1 MIVSVRAIQQRLE
14 FQLSSGKKAS
24 RCYNWTNILNE
35 LRCVLNKELD
45 SRERMSLMNQTKPEN
60 DFDSLIAQI
69 DESANGVQRDRGTMF
84 EEVVKSYLLNEPAY
98 KNLYDD
104 VWLLSEV
111 PAEYHIPKKDLGVDL
126 VARHRDSG
134 ELTAVQAKY
143 YRGKV
148 GKDTINS
155 YVAELNKNYY
165 VDGLLVATTDD
176 WNKNAEAALDDG
188 SKDINRI
195 GLSDLKH
202 SSFDW
207 SQFSFGNAEKAIT
220 ASHKQPR
227 AYQKEAIDKTVAY
240 FSNHERGKLIM
251 APGTGKTFTSLKIA
265 EAMAAHEQKQDYFV
279 LYLVPSIQLLSQTLF
294 SWNSDVTPTTNLVSF
309 AVTSDRNASKKR
321 TYNNNDDSDINIQDI
336 GFPASTNAD
345 KLMANFKALAPTNDQ
360 RITVIFSTYQSI
372 DVIHQ
377 AQALGY
383 PEFDLIIADEAHR
396 TTGSH
401 AANEEAG
408 IFTKVH
414 NNQIVQAR
422 HRLYQTATPKIYSQ
436 DTKKKGQEE
445 NIVIASMDDVDM
457 YGDEIFR
464 LGFGDA
470 VAKGILTDYKVE
482 VLAVDE
488 AVIQRDL
495 QSSLTTENGLNV
507 DDIGKIIGV
516 WNAMMKRESFSNKTA
531 GNPMQRAIAFA
542 SVIDNQRGHGAG
554 KVGSKQI
561 AQEFSH
567 VVNEYLGTDKPNSF
581 HVDVKHVDGSMN
593 ALQKKD
599 AIDWLAA
606 DLPDDEARVL
616 SNVKFLTEGIDVPN
630 LDAIIFFAPKQS
642 QIDIVQAVGRIMRKY
657 KDKEYGYIILPV
669 VVPSGQD
676 PDTVLDDN
684 KTYQAVWQVLN
695 ALRSIDE
702 RFEASVNKLDLN
714 KKRPRNL
721 NVIGVGGAPDDGFNR
736 SDGHTSDSHGAE
748 QTELELNWHEIQD
761 AIYGRIV
768 KKVGDRRY
776 LEDWTADVQAL
787 AERHIRWIQTL
798 IADKQSPFAKSFKR
812 YVKSLQHNINSDIDD
827 QQAIEMLAQHVITKP
842 IFEALF
848 DQYSFVNDNP
858 VSRAM
863 EDMIQQMTK
872 AGFDQEQAALEPFYE
887 SVRMRATGI
896 DNAAAKQ
903 QFIVTLYDKFFST
916 GFSATTEKLGIVF
929 TPVEIVD
936 FIVKSVD
943 EVLKE
948 HFGRGLDA
956 ENVHILD
963 PFTGTGTFIARTLEY
978 LNQEMKAG
986 KITLADI
993 TRKYTQELHANEI
1006 VLLSYY
1012 IAAINIESVFDE
1024 INGPEDYIPFD
1035 GIVLADTFASTEN
1048 NSVLDEDMFGGNN
1061 KRLQKQQEVPI
1072 TAIISN
1078 PPYSV
1083 GQRNQNDDNQNV
1095 HYEKLEK
1102 RIADTYVKDSNSGY
1116 SKSSYDSYVKAFR
1129 WSGDLL
1135 GEQGVIGFVTN
1146 GSFLDSGSTDG
1157 LRKSLYQ
1164 EFNYLYIYNLRGN
1177 QRTSGETSRKEGGKI
1192 FGSGSRAP
1200 IAISILV
1207 KDGSSEHHLYYKD
1220 IGNYLSRQQK
1230 FDAISSATSVN
1241 GIDWTELTPDDNN
1254 DWLNQRDKNY
1264 RTYIPL
1270 ADEPHNAGVFP
1281 KNALGIVTNRDAW
1294 VYGFSKQGTAKKTS
1308 LLIDHYNAERERIKK
1323 TGADLNRDP
1332 QYIKWTRKLE
1342 RLAHNDEAITFDT
1355 NKIRLGLYRP
1365 FTKKWLYYDYALN
1378 EETRLYYKQFG
1389 ASNEVI
1395 FTTGRGASK
1404 DFSALATDLI
1414 PNMDCLEK
1422 AQGFMRYNNEENNS
1436 VENILAP
1443 DRDNVSAEFAA
1454 KLGLT
1459 TDQTYAYVY
1468 GLLNSPKYQQKYAN
1482 DLKKDLA
1489 RIPVVKNVR
1498 QYVEVGQ
1505 QLLDLH
1511 INYEYAD
1518 PYAGC
1523 KTIMHAD
1530 KPSYRVQKMRFKSR
1544 TDHSVIKFNSD
1555 ITIADIPERAYDY
1568 VVNGRSAIEWIMDQY
1583 QVKTDKAS
1591 QITDDPNEYSDDP
1604 QYIFNLLLR
1613 IITVSLRTLD
1623 LIAKLPKFEIAE
1635 L

>member
-1 MIVSVRAIQQRLE
+1 MSQTE
-14 FQLSSGKKAS
+14 PSS
-24 RCYNWTNILNE
+24 
-35 LRCVLNKELD
+35 
-45 SRERMSLMNQTKPEN
+45 
-60 DFDSLIAQI
+60 FDNLIAQI
-69 DESANGVQRDRGTMF
+69 DASANGVQRDRGTMF

-98 KNLYDD
+98 KNLYDA
-104 VWLLSEV
+104 VWLLNEV
-111 PAEYHIPKKDLGVDL
+111 PVEYHIPRQDLGVDL
-126 VARHRDSG
+126 VARYRDSG
-134 ELTAVQAKY
+134 ALTAVQAKY

-148 GKDTINS
+148 GKATINS

-165 VDGLLVATTDD
+165 ADGLFVATTDD

-188 SKDINRI
+188 SKHIARI

-207 SQFSFGNAEKAIT
+207 SQFHFGNATKAIT
-220 ASHKQPR
+220 VSHKQPR
-227 AYQKEAIDKTVAY
+227 SYQNEAIAKTVAY
-240 FSNHERGKLIM
+240 FANHERGKLIM

-265 EAMAAHEQKQDYFV
+265 EAMAKHEHKQDYFV

-309 AVTSDRNASKKR
+309 AVTSDRNASKQR
-321 TYNNNDDSDINIQDI
+321 TYSNDDDSDMNIQDI
-336 GFPASTNAD
+336 GFPASTSAN
-345 KLMANFKALAPTNDQ
+345 KLMANFAALKPTSGH

-372 DVIHQ
+372 EVIHQ
-377 AQALGY
+377 AQELGY

-408 IFTKVH
+408 VFTKVH
-414 NNQIVQAR
+414 NNQIVRAR
-422 HRLYQTATPKIYSQ
+422 HRLYQTATPKIYSH

-445 NIVIASMDDVDM
+445 NIIIASMDDPDI
-457 YGDEIFR
+457 YGEEIFR

-495 QSSLTTENGLNV
+495 QSSIATENGLNI

-516 WNAMMKRESFSNKTA
+516 WNAMMKRESFSDKVTGA
-531 GNPMQRAIAFA
+531 PMQRAIAFA

-561 AQEFSH
+561 AQEFNH
-567 VVNEYLGTDKPNSF
+567 VVNEYLGTDTSHNF

-630 LDAIIFFAPKQS
+630 LDAIIFFAPKRS

-714 KKRPRNL
+714 KKKPRNL
-721 NVIGVGGAPDDGFNR
+721 NVIGVGGAPDDGFDH
-736 SDGHTSDSHGAE
+736 SDKHTGDKHGME
-748 QTELELNWHEIQD
+748 QTELELNWHEIQN
-761 AIYGRIV
+761 AIYGKIV

-787 AERHIRWIQTL
+787 AERHIRWIQNL
-798 IADKQSPFAKSFKR
+798 ITDKKSPFAKSFRR

-916 GFSATTEKLGIVF
+916 GFRATAEKLGIVF

-943 EVLKE
+943 ELLKE
-948 HFGRGLDA
+948 HFGRGLAA

-963 PFTGTGTFIARTLEY
+963 PFTGTGTFITRTLAY
-978 LNQEMKAG
+978 LNQEMQAG

-1024 INGPEDYIPFD
+1024 INGAEAYIPFD
-1035 GIVLADTFASTEN
+1035 GIVLTDTFESTEN
-1048 NSVLDEDMFGGNN
+1048 SSVLDEDMFGGNN
-1061 KRLQKQQEVPI
+1061 TRLQKQQKVPI

-1078 PPYSV
+1078 PPYSM
-1083 GQRNQNDDNQNV
+1083 GQKNRNDNNQNT
-1095 HYEKLEK
+1095 HYMRLDK
-1102 RIADTYVKDSNSGY
+1102 RIRDTYGKESTAGAGNSVH
-1116 SKSSYDSYVKAFR
+1116 DSYVKAFR
-1129 WSGDLL
+1129 WASDRL
-1135 GEQGVIGFVTN
+1135 GPHGIIGFVTN
-1146 GSFLDSGSTDG
+1146 GSFLDSKSTDG
-1157 LRKSLYQ
+1157 LRQSFYQ

-1177 QRTSGETSRKEGGKI
+1177 QRTQGEKSRKEGGKI
-1192 FGSGSRAP
+1192 FGAGSRAP
-1200 IAISILV
+1200 IAISIFI
-1207 KDGSSEHHLYYKD
+1207 KDGSNEHHLYYKD
-1220 IGNYLSRQQK
+1220 IGDYLTRQQK
-1230 FDAISSATSVN
+1230 FHAISNAGSVN
-1241 GIDWTELTPDDNN
+1241 GIEWTELTPDHNN
-1254 DWLNQRDKNY
+1254 DWINQRDTKY
-1264 RTYIPL
+1264 QTYIPL
-1270 ADEPHNAGVFP
+1270 ASEKQSAGVLS
-1281 KNALGIVTNRDAW
+1281 KNVMGIKTNRDSW
-1294 VYGFSKQGTAKKTS
+1294 VYGFSKQNVASKTR
-1308 LLIDHYNAERERIKK
+1308 LLINHYNAERLSVK
-1323 TGADLNRDP
+1323 TNGGALNRDSK
-1332 QYIKWTRKLE
+1332 YIKWTQKLE
-1342 RLAHNDEAITFDT
+1342 RMVQL
-1355 NKIRLGLYRP
+1355 NKELKFNQDNIKLSLYRP
-1365 FTKKWLYYDYALN
+1365 FTKKWLYYNADLV
-1378 EETRLYYKQFG
+1378 EMTSLYYKQFG
-1389 ASNEVI
+1389 DSNEVI

-1404 DFSALATDLI
+1404 DFSVLATDLI
-1414 PNMDCLEK
+1414 PDIQLLMNG
-1422 AQGFMRYNNEENNS
+1422 QGFMRYNNESSENDL
-1436 VENILAP
+1436 VPP
-1443 DRDNVSAEFAA
+1443 DRDNVSTTFAT

-1459 TDQTYAYVY
+1459 TDETYAYVY
-1468 GLLNSPKYQQKYAN
+1468 GLLNSPEYQQKYAN

-1489 RIPVVKNVR
+1489 RIPIVKDIR

-1511 INYEYAD
+1511 INYEDAN

-1523 KTIMHAD
+1523 KIIKHAD

-1544 TDHSVIKFNSD
+1544 NDHSVIKFNSD
-1555 ITIADIPERAYDY
+1555 ITISDIPIRAYDY

-1591 QITDDPNEYSDDP
+1591 QITDDPNDYSDDQ
-1604 QYIFNLLLR
+1604 QYIFKLLLR
-1613 IITVSLRTLD
+1613 IITVSLKTLD
-1623 LIAKLPKFEIAE
+1623 LVAQLPEFEVAE
-1635 L
+1635 

>member
-1 MIVSVRAIQQRLE
+1 MDQ
-14 FQLSSGKKAS
+14 
-24 RCYNWTNILNE
+24 
-35 LRCVLNKELD
+35 NKPVD
-45 SRERMSLMNQTKPEN
+45 S
-60 DFDSLIAQI
+60 FDNLISEI
-69 DESANGVQRDRGTMF
+69 DKSANGVQRDRGTMF
-84 EEVVKSYLLNEPAY
+84 EKVVKSYLLNEPTY
-98 KNLYDD
+98 KNLYDQ
-104 VWLLSEV
+104 VWMLNEV

-134 ELTAVQAKY
+134 KLTAIQAKY

-165 VDGLLVATTDD
+165 ADGLLVATTDD

-195 GLSDLKH
+195 GLSDLRH

-207 SQFSFGNAEKAIT
+207 SKFNFDDATRAIQ

-240 FSNHERGKLIM
+240 FATHERGKLIM

-265 EAMAAHEQKQDYFV
+265 ETMAKKEHKSNYFV

-294 SWNSDVTPTTNLVSF
+294 SWNSDITPTIKLVSF

-321 TYNNNDDSDINIQDI
+321 TNSNDDDSDMNIQDI
-336 GFPASTNAD
+336 GFPASTSAE
-345 KLMANFKALAPTNDQ
+345 KLMSNFSTLPPVLASSQ
-360 RITVIFSTYQSI
+360 RMTVIFSTYQSI
-372 DVIHQ
+372 DVIHR
-377 AQALGY
+377 AQEMGY

-401 AANEEAG
+401 DANDEAG

-414 NNQIVQAR
+414 NNRVVKAY

-436 DTKKKGQEE
+436 EAKKKGKEE
-445 NIVIASMDDVDM
+445 NIVIASMDDKDI
-457 YGDEIFR
+457 YGDEIYR

-488 AVIQRDL
+488 AVVQRDM
-495 QSSLTTENGLNV
+495 QNSLATENGLNI

-516 WNAMMKRESFSNKTA
+516 WNAMMKRESFSNKIA
-531 GNPMQRAIAFA
+531 GPPMQRAIAFA

-567 VVNEYLGTDKPNSF
+567 VVNEYLGSDNPNSF
-581 HVDVKHVDGSMN
+581 RVDVKHVDGSMN

-599 AIDWLAA
+599 AVDWLAA

-630 LDAIIFFAPKQS
+630 LDAIIFFAPKKS
-642 QIDIVQAVGRIMRKY
+642 QIDIVQAVGRIMRRY

-684 KTYQAVWQVLN
+684 KTYKVVWQVLN

-714 KKRPRNL
+714 KKKPRNL
-721 NVIGVGGAPDDGFNR
+721 NVIGVGGAPDDELNNIGNDA
-736 SDGHTSDSHGAE
+736 SNIPVTE
-748 QTELELNWHEIQD
+748 QLGLELNWHEIQD

-776 LEDWTADVQAL
+776 LEDWTADVQQL
-787 AERHIRWIQTL
+787 AERHIRWIQNL
-798 IADKQSPFAKSFKR
+798 IKDKESPFAKTFEK
-812 YVKSLQHNINSDIDD
+812 YLKSLQHNINRDIDAE
-827 QQAIEMLAQHVITKP
+827 QAIEMLAQHVITKP

-863 EDMIQQMTK
+863 ENMIQQMIK
-872 AGFDQEQAALEPFYE
+872 AGFDQEQSALEPFYE
-887 SVRMRATGI
+887 SVRLRATGI

-903 QFIVTLYDKFFST
+903 QFIITLYDKFFST
-916 GFSATTEKLGIVF
+916 GFSDTAERLGIVF

-943 EVLKE
+943 DVLKE
-948 HFGRGLDA
+948 HFERGIA
-956 ENVHILD
+956 SKNVHVLD
-963 PFTGTGTFIARTLEY
+963 PFTGTGTFIVRTLEY
-978 LNQEMKAG
+978 LKQEMKAG
-986 KITLADI
+986 RITLADI

-1024 INGPEDYIPFD
+1024 INGNEKYVPFD

-1048 NSVLDEDMFGGNN
+1048 TDILSEDMFGGNN
-1061 KRLQKQQEVPI
+1061 ERLKKEQEVPI

-1083 GQRNQNDDNQNV
+1083 GQRNQNDNNQNV
-1095 HYEKLEK
+1095 HYARLEK
-1102 RIADTYVKDSNSGY
+1102 RIAETYVKNSSAGLTGGL
-1116 SKSSYDSYVKAFR
+1116 YDSYIKAFR
-1129 WSGDLL
+1129 WASDRL
-1135 GEQGVIGFVTN
+1135 GKKGVIGFVSN
-1146 GSFLDSGSTDG
+1146 GAFLDTRSASG
-1157 LRKSLYQ
+1157 LRSSLYR
-1164 EFNYLYIYNLRGN
+1164 EFNYLYFFNLRGN
-1177 QRTSGETSRKEGGKI
+1177 TRTSGETARKEGGQI
-1192 FGSGSRAP
+1192 FGSGSRTP
-1200 IAISILV
+1200 ITITILV
-1207 KDGSSEHHLYYKD
+1207 KDGSNEHHLYYKD
-1220 IGNYLSRQQK
+1220 IGDYLSRQQK
-1230 FDAISSATSVN
+1230 FSAISSAQSIKGV
-1241 GIDWTELTPDDNN
+1241 DWIELTPDIND
-1254 DWLNQRDKNY
+1254 DWLNQRDMNY
-1264 RTYIPL
+1264 QHYTPL
-1270 ADEPHNAGVFP
+1270 VDGSSNSGVFP
-1281 KNALGIVTNRDAW
+1281 KNAMGIQTNRDAW
-1294 VYGFSKQGTAKKTS
+1294 VYGFNRSDTERKTNV
-1308 LLIDHYNAERERIKK
+1308 LIDHYNAERKRLMRNGGE
-1323 TGADLNRDP
+1323 LNRDP
-1332 QYIKWTRKLE
+1332 KYIKWTRKLE
-1342 RLAHNDEAITFDT
+1342 RLAHSDKEIVFDP
-1355 NKIRLGLYRP
+1355 NKIRLSLYRP
-1365 FTKKWLYYDYALN
+1365 FTKKWLYYDYDLN
-1378 EETRLYYKQFG
+1378 EETRLYYSQFG
-1389 ASNEVI
+1389 DNNEVI

-1404 DFSALATDLI
+1404 EFSALATDLI
-1414 PNMDCLEK
+1414 PNMHLEDTG
-1422 AQGFMRYNNEENNS
+1422 QGFMRYNNES
-1436 VENILAP
+1436 HDDTLLPP
-1443 DRDNVSAEFAA
+1443 DQDNVSATFAA
-1454 KLGLT
+1454 KLGLS
-1459 TDQTYAYVY
+1459 TDETFAYVY
-1468 GLLNSPKYQQKYAN
+1468 GLLNSPEYQHKYAN
-1482 DLKKDLA
+1482 DLKKELA
-1489 RIPVVKNVR
+1489 RIPIVKYIR
-1498 QYVEVGQ
+1498 QYVVIGQ
-1505 QLLDLH
+1505 QLLNLH
-1511 INYEYAD
+1511 INYED
-1518 PYAGC
+1518 VEPYSGC
-1523 KTIMHAD
+1523 EIVCHSD
-1530 KPSYRVQKMRFKSR
+1530 KPSFRVQKMRFKSR
-1544 TDHSVIKFNSD
+1544 DDHSVIKFNSD
-1555 ITIADIPERAYDY
+1555 ITIKDIPERAYDY

-1591 QITDDPNEYSDDP
+1591 QITDDPNEYSENP
-1604 QYIFNLLLR
+1604 KYILNLLLR
-1613 IITVSLRTLD
+1613 VITVSLKTLE
-1623 LIAKLPKFEIAE
+1623 LVTQLPKFEVVE
-1635 L
+1635 

>member
-1 MIVSVRAIQQRLE
+1 
-14 FQLSSGKKAS
+14 
-24 RCYNWTNILNE
+24 
-35 LRCVLNKELD
+35 
-45 SRERMSLMNQTKPEN
+45 
-60 DFDSLIAQI
+60 
-69 DESANGVQRDRGTMF
+69 MF

-104 VWLLSEV
+104 VWLLREV

-134 ELTAVQAKY
+134 ELTAVQVKY

-165 VDGLLVATTDD
+165 ADGLLVATTDD

-207 SQFSFGNAEKAIT
+207 SQFSFGNAAKAIT

-227 AYQKEAIDKTVAY
+227 AYQDEAIDKTVAY
-240 FSNHERGKLIM
+240 FDEHERGKLIM

-265 EAMAAHEQKQDYFV
+265 EAMAAHEQKRDYFV

-321 TYNNNDDSDINIQDI
+321 TYSNDDDSDINIQDI

-345 KLMANFKALAPTNDQ
+345 KLMANFKALTPTNDQ

-377 AQALGY
+377 AQVLGY

-414 NNQIVQAR
+414 NNKIVQAR

-445 NIVIASMDDVDM
+445 NIVIASMDDADM

-495 QSSLTTENGLNV
+495 QSSLATENGLNI

-516 WNAMMKRESFSNKTA
+516 WNAMMKRESFSNKTV

-567 VVNEYLGTDKPNSF
+567 VVNEYLGPDNSNNF

-714 KKRPRNL
+714 KKKPRNL
-721 NVIGVGGAPDDGFNR
+721 NVIGVGGAPDDGFDR
-736 SDGHTSDSHGAE
+736 SDEYTGDRHGAE

-787 AERHIRWIQTL
+787 AERHIRWIQNL

-812 YVKSLQHNINSDIDD
+812 YVKSLKHNINSDIDD

-887 SVRMRATGI
+887 SVRLRATGI

-916 GFSATTEKLGIVF
+916 GFSATAEKLGIVF

-978 LNQEMKAG
+978 LNQEIQAG
-986 KITLADI
+986 KITLSDI

-1024 INGPEDYIPFD
+1024 INGPEAYIPFD
-1035 GIVLADTFASTEN
+1035 GIVLADTFASTET

-1083 GQRNQNDDNQNV
+1083 GQRSENDNNQNV
-1095 HYEKLEK
+1095 HYDKLEQ
-1102 RIADTYVKDSNSGY
+1102 RIRDTYSSGSTSKNNS
-1116 SKSSYDSYVKAFR
+1116 SLMDSYIKAFR
-1129 WSGDLL
+1129 WASDRLGD
-1135 GEQGVIGFVTN
+1135 QGVIGFITN
-1146 GSFLDSGSTDG
+1146 GGWLDSRSATGF
-1157 LRKSLYQ
+1157 RKSLFN
-1164 EFNYLYIYNLRGN
+1164 EFNYLYIYNLRGAVRGKN
-1177 QRTSGETSRKEGGKI
+1177 GDLAKKEGGNVFNI
-1192 FGSGSRAP
+1192 LTGVC
-1200 IAISILV
+1200 ISILV
-1207 KDGSSEHHLYYKD
+1207 KNGSQKHHLYYKD
-1220 IGNYLSRQQK
+1220 IGDNLSRQQK
-1230 FDAISSATSVN
+1230 LDSITNAVSVN
-1241 GIDWTELTPDDNN
+1241 GIGWTELTPDDNN
-1254 DWLNQRDKNY
+1254 DWINQRDKKY
-1264 RTYIPL
+1264 RGFTSISQENNGLFVP
-1270 ADEPHNAGVFP
+1270 GGQ
-1281 KNALGIVTNRDAW
+1281 GIQTNRDSW
-1294 VYGFSKQGTAKKTS
+1294 VYGFSKLKLIKKVETLISNVNNQTS
-1308 LLIDHYNAERERIKK
+1308 LIQSGKITSSQELSNDGTK
-1323 TGADLNRDP
+1323 
-1332 QYIKWTRKLE
+1332 IKWTSELKRTVLKGTQLSFDDT
-1342 RLAHNDEAITFDT
+1342 RLQ
-1355 NKIRLGLYRP
+1355 LGLYRP
-1365 FTKKWLYYDYALN
+1365 FVKKWLYYDKPLIH
-1378 EETRLYYKQFG
+1378 RVGRYYTQFG
-1389 ASNEVI
+1389 DSNEVI

-1436 VENILAP
+1436 VENILEP
-1443 DRDNVSAEFAA
+1443 DRDNVSTEFAA
-1454 KLGLT
+1454 RLGLT
-1459 TDQTYAYVY
+1459 TDETYAYVY
-1468 GLLNSPKYQQKYAN
+1468 GLLNSPEYQQKYAN

-1511 INYEYAD
+1511 INYED
-1518 PYAGC
+1518 VEPYSGC
-1523 KTIMHAD
+1523 KITMHAD

-1544 TDHSVIKFNSD
+1544 ADHSVIKFNSD
-1555 ITIADIPERAYDY
+1555 ITIANIPERAYDY

-1604 QYIFNLLLR
+1604 QYIYKLLLR
-1613 IITVSLRTLD
+1613 IITVSLETLD
-1623 LIAKLPKFEIAE
+1623 LVSQLPKFEVAE
-1635 L
+1635 

>member
-1 MIVSVRAIQQRLE
+1 
-14 FQLSSGKKAS
+14 
-24 RCYNWTNILNE
+24 
-35 LRCVLNKELD
+35 
-45 SRERMSLMNQTKPEN
+45 
-60 DFDSLIAQI
+60 
-69 DESANGVQRDRGTMF
+69 MF
-84 EEVVKSYLLNEPAY
+84 EEVVKSYLLNEPVY
-98 KNLYDD
+98 KHLYDE
-104 VWLLSEV
+104 VWMLNEV

-126 VARHRDSG
+126 VARYRDSG

-143 YRGKV
+143 YHGKV
-148 GKDTINS
+148 SKDTINS

-165 VDGLLVATTDD
+165 TDGLFVATTDD
-176 WNKNAEAALDDG
+176 WNKNAEAALDNG
-188 SKDINRI
+188 SKEINRI
-195 GLSDLKH
+195 GLSDLSH
-202 SSFDW
+202 SSFNW
-207 SQFSFGNAEKAIT
+207 SKFSFGDATKAIQ

-240 FSNHERGKLIM
+240 FEIHECGKLIM

-265 EAMAAHEQKQDYFV
+265 EALARHEQKKDYFV

-294 SWNSDVTPTTNLVSF
+294 SWNSDITPTTNLVSF

-321 TYNNNDDSDINIQDI
+321 TYNNNDDSDMNIQDI
-336 GFPASTNAD
+336 GLPASTSAD
-345 KLMANFKALAPTNDQ
+345 KLMSNFSMLKPIAAP

-372 DVIHQ
+372 DVIQ
-377 AQALGY
+377 RAQEMGY

-401 AANEEAG
+401 AANTEAG

-414 NNQIVQAR
+414 NNRIVRAR

-436 DTKKKGQEE
+436 ETKKKGQEE
-445 NIVIASMDDVDM
+445 NIVIASMDDKDL
-457 YGDEIFR
+457 YGDEIYR

-470 VAKGILTDYKVE
+470 VSQGILTDYKVE

-488 AVIQRDL
+488 AVVQRDM
-495 QSSLTTENGLNV
+495 QDSLATENGLNI

-516 WNAMMKRESFSNKTA
+516 WNAMMKRESFSNKTTGA
-531 GNPMQRAIAFA
+531 PMQRAIAFA

-561 AQEFSH
+561 AHEFSH
-567 VVNEYLGTDKPNSF
+567 VVNEYLGNDNPNSF
-581 HVDVKHVDGSMN
+581 RVDVKHVDGSMN

-599 AIDWLAA
+599 AIDWLAS
-606 DLPDDEARVL
+606 DLPDNEARLL

-630 LDAIIFFAPKQS
+630 LDAIIFFAPKKS

-657 KDKEYGYIILPV
+657 QDKEYGYIILPV

-714 KKRPRNL
+714 KKKPRNL
-721 NVIGVGGAPDDGFNR
+721 NVIGVGGAPDDDLDR
-736 SDGHTSDSHGAE
+736 ASSHTGDVPNTE
-748 QTELELNWHEIQD
+748 QTELELNWHEIQN
-761 AIYGRIV
+761 AIYGKIV

-776 LEDWTADVQAL
+776 LEDWTADVQQL
-787 AERHIRWIQTL
+787 AGRHIRWIRNL
-798 IADKQSPFAKSFKR
+798 LADKQSPFTKSFKR
-812 YVKSLQHNINSDIDD
+812 YVKSLQHNINQDIDD
-827 QQAIEMLAQHVITKP
+827 QQAIDMLAQHVITKP

-858 VSRAM
+858 VSRTM

-872 AGFDQEQAALEPFYE
+872 VGFDQEQAALEPFYE
-887 SVRMRATGI
+887 SVRLRATGI

-916 GFSATTEKLGIVF
+916 GFSATAEKLGIVF

-948 HFGRGLDA
+948 HFGRGLDG

-963 PFTGTGTFIARTLEY
+963 PFTGTGTFIARTLTY

-1024 INGPEDYIPFD
+1024 INGDEHYIPFD

-1048 NSVLDEDMFGGNN
+1048 TDVLDEDMFGGNN
-1061 KRLQKQQEVPI
+1061 DRLKKQQEVPI
-1072 TAIISN
+1072 TVIISN

-1083 GQRNQNDDNQNV
+1083 GQRSQNDNNQNV
-1095 HYEKLEK
+1095 HYERLEK
-1102 RIADTYVKDSNSGY
+1102 RIGETYVKQ
-1116 SKSSYDSYVKAFR
+1116 SKSGLSKGLYDSYIKAFR
-1129 WSGDLL
+1129 WASDRL
-1135 GEQGVIGFVTN
+1135 GKQGVIGFVSN
-1146 GSFLDSGSTDG
+1146 GGFLDSQSASG
-1157 LRKSLYQ
+1157 LRNSLFQ
-1164 EFNYLYIYNLRGN
+1164 EFNHLYIYNLRGN
-1177 QRTSGETSRKEGGKI
+1177 ARTSGKQRRKERDNV
-1192 FGSGSRAP
+1192 FGQGTRTP
-1200 IAISILV
+1200 IVISILV
-1207 KDGSSEHHLYYKD
+1207 KDSSNEHLLYYQD
-1220 IGNYLSRQQK
+1220 IGDYLSRKQK
-1230 FDAISSATSVN
+1230 LYAISSAQSVK
-1241 GIDWTELTPDDNN
+1241 GIDWTEISPDANS
-1254 DWLNQRDKNY
+1254 DWLNQRDMNY
-1264 RTYIPL
+1264 QSYSPL
-1270 ADEPHNAGVFP
+1270 ADELKTFGVLS
-1281 KNALGIVTNRDAW
+1281 KNAVGISTNRDAW
-1294 VYGFSKQGTAKKTS
+1294 VYGFSKEKVEKKVRN
-1308 LLIDHYNAERERIKK
+1308 LIDFYGDELNSN
-1323 TGADLNRDP
+1323 DLNPVNRDGKK
-1332 QYIKWTRKLE
+1332 IKWSPKLE
-1342 RLAHNDEAITFDT
+1342 QLLKRKIKIEFDES
-1355 NKIRLGLYRP
+1355 NVRLGLYRP
-1365 FTKKWLYYDYALN
+1365 YTKKYLYYDKNLV
-1378 EETRLYYKQFG
+1378 ERPGLYYKQFG
-1389 ASNEVI
+1389 TNNEVI

-1404 DFSALATDLI
+1404 EFSALATDLI

-1422 AQGFMRYNNEENNS
+1422 AQGFMRYNNEPQHSDN
-1436 VENILAP
+1436 LLPP
-1443 DRDNVSAEFAA
+1443 DRDNVSTEFAA
-1454 KLGLT
+1454 KLGLS
-1459 TDQTYAYVY
+1459 TDDTYAYVY
-1468 GLLNSPKYQQKYAN
+1468 GLLNSPEYQQKYAN

-1489 RIPVVKNVR
+1489 RIPIVKSVQ
-1498 QYVEVGQ
+1498 QYVEIGQ

-1511 INYEYAD
+1511 INYEEAEQYTD
-1518 PYAGC
+1518 C
-1523 KTIMHAD
+1523 KVIFHTD
-1530 KPSYRVQKMRFKSR
+1530 NPSYTVKKMRFKSR
-1544 TDHSVIKFNSD
+1544 DDHSGIKFNSD
-1555 ITIADIPERAYDY
+1555 ITIENIPSRAYDY
-1568 VVNGRSAIEWIMDQY
+1568 IVNGRSAIEWIMDQY

-1604 QYIFNLLLR
+1604 QYIFKLLLS
-1613 IITVSLRTLD
+1613 IITVSLKTLN
-1623 LIAKLPKFEIAE
+1623 LVARLPKFEVDE
-1635 L
+1635 

>member
-1 MIVSVRAIQQRLE
+1 MN
-14 FQLSSGKKAS
+14 SSKPK
-24 RCYNWTNILNE
+24 
-35 LRCVLNKELD
+35 D
-45 SRERMSLMNQTKPEN
+45 S
-60 DFDSLIAQI
+60 FDNLIAEI
-69 DESANGVQRDRGTMF
+69 DKSAKGVQRDRGTMF
-84 EEVVKSYLLNEPAY
+84 EKVVKSYLLNEPTY
-98 KNLYDD
+98 KNLYDE
-104 VWLLSEV
+104 VWMLNEV

-134 ELTAVQAKY
+134 KLTAIQAKY

-148 GKDTINS
+148 SKDTINS

-165 VDGLLVATTDD
+165 ADGLLVATTDD

-195 GLSDLKH
+195 GLSDLRH

-207 SQFSFGNAEKAIT
+207 SKFNFNDAARVIQ

-227 AYQKEAIDKTVAY
+227 SYQKEAIDKTVAY
-240 FSNHERGKLIM
+240 FATHERGKLIM

-265 EAMAAHEQKQDYFV
+265 EAMAKKEHKSDYYV

-294 SWNSDVTPTTNLVSF
+294 SWNSDITPTTKLVSF
-309 AVTSDRNASKKR
+309 AVTSDRNASRKR
-321 TYNNNDDSDINIQDI
+321 TNSNDDDSDMNIQDI
-336 GFPASTNAD
+336 GFPASTSAE
-345 KLMANFKALAPTNDQ
+345 KLMSNFNALPSLSGTDQ
-360 RITVIFSTYQSI
+360 RMTVIFSTYQSI
-372 DVIHQ
+372 DVIHR
-377 AQALGY
+377 AQEMGH

-401 AANEEAG
+401 DANNEAG
-408 IFTKVH
+408 FFTKVH
-414 NNQIVQAR
+414 NNLIVKAN

-436 DTKKKGQEE
+436 EAKKKGKDE
-445 NIVIASMDDVDM
+445 NIVIASMDDKDM
-457 YGDEIFR
+457 YGEEIYR

-488 AVIQRDL
+488 AVVQRDM
-495 QSSLTTENGLNV
+495 QNSLATENGLNI

-516 WNAMMKRESFSNKTA
+516 WNAMMKRESFSDKIS
-531 GNPMQRAIAFA
+531 GPPMQRAIAFA

-567 VVNEYLGTDKPNSF
+567 VVNEYLGNDNPNSF
-581 HVDVKHVDGSMN
+581 RVDVKHVDGSMN

-599 AIDWLAA
+599 AVDWLAA

-684 KTYQAVWQVLN
+684 KTYKAVWQVLN

-714 KKRPRNL
+714 KKKPRNL
-721 NVIGVGGAPDDGFNR
+721 NVIGVGGAPSAELNNTGDD
-736 SDGHTSDSHGAE
+736 TSSTPAVQ

-776 LEDWTADVQAL
+776 LEDWTADVQQL
-787 AERHIRWIQTL
+787 AERHIRWIQNL
-798 IADKQSPFAKSFKR
+798 IEDKQSPFAKTFGV
-812 YVKSLQHNINSDIDD
+812 YLKSLQHNINRDIDSE
-827 QQAIEMLAQHVITKP
+827 QAIEMLAQHVITKP

-872 AGFDQEQAALEPFYE
+872 AGFDQEQTALEPFYE
-887 SVRMRATGI
+887 SVRLRATGI

-916 GFSATTEKLGIVF
+916 GFRATADRLGIVF

-948 HFGRGLDA
+948 HFGRGIA
-956 ENVHILD
+956 SKNVHILD
-963 PFTGTGTFIARTLEY
+963 PFTGTGTFIVRTLEY
-978 LNQEMKAG
+978 LKQEMEAG

-1024 INGPEDYIPFD
+1024 INGDEKYIPFE
-1035 GIVLADTFASTEN
+1035 GIVLADTFAATEN
-1048 NSVLDEDMFGGNN
+1048 IGVLSEDMFGGNN
-1061 KRLQKQQEVPI
+1061 NRLKKEQEVPI

-1083 GQRNQNDDNQNV
+1083 GQRNQNDNNQNI

-1102 RIADTYVKDSNSGY
+1102 QIANTYVKQ
-1116 SKSSYDSYVKAFR
+1116 SKSGLSKGLYDSYVKAFR
-1129 WSGDLL
+1129 WASDRIGQ
-1135 GEQGVIGFVTN
+1135 QGVLGFVTN
-1146 GSFLDSGSTDG
+1146 GSFLDSSTTDG
-1157 LRKSLYQ
+1157 FRKSLYS
-1164 EFNYLYIYNLRGN
+1164 EFNYLYIFNLRGN
-1177 QRTSGETSRKEGGKI
+1177 QRTQGKTSRKEGGKI

-1200 IAISILV
+1200 ITISILV
-1207 KDGSSEHHLYYKD
+1207 KDGSHEHHLYYKD
-1220 IGNYLSRQQK
+1220 IGDYLSRKQK
-1230 FDAISSATSVN
+1230 LSIVSSMQSVK
-1241 GIDWTELTPDDNN
+1241 GARWTEIKPDVNN
-1254 DWLNQRDKNY
+1254 DWINQRDRSY
-1264 RTYIPL
+1264 EVFTPL
-1270 ADEPHNAGVFP
+1270 ATESRKLGALS
-1281 KNALGIVTNRDAW
+1281 KNAVGISTNRDAW
-1294 VYGFSKQGTAKKTS
+1294 VYGFSKLKLEKKVQKIIS
-1308 LLIDHYNAERERIKK
+1308 VYENERAAGHS
-1323 TGADLNRDP
+1323 TPTNRDGES
-1332 QYIKWTRKLE
+1332 IKWSPKLE
-1342 RLAHNDEAITFDT
+1342 QLLKRGTEVKFHKD
-1355 NKIRLGLYRP
+1355 KIRLGLYRP
-1365 FTKKWLYYDYALN
+1365 YTKKYLYYDKSLV
-1378 EETRLYYKQFG
+1378 ERPGLYYTQFG
-1389 ASNEVI
+1389 DSNEVI

-1404 DFSALATDLI
+1404 EFSALATDLI

-1422 AQGFMRYNNEENNS
+1422 AQGFMRYNNEAQTNS
-1436 VENILAP
+1436 LLPLE
-1443 DRDNVSAEFAA
+1443 RDNVSTTFAA
-1454 KLGLT
+1454 KLGLS
-1459 TDQTYAYVY
+1459 TDETYAYVY
-1468 GLLNSPKYQQKYAN
+1468 GLLNSPDYQHKYAN

-1489 RIPVVKNVR
+1489 RIPIVKDIR
-1498 QYVEVGQ
+1498 QYAEVGQ
-1505 QLLDLH
+1505 QLLKLH
-1511 INYEYAD
+1511 INYED
-1518 PYAGC
+1518 VEPYSGC
-1523 KTIMHAD
+1523 EVLFHSD
-1530 KPSYRVQKMRFKSR
+1530 KPSFRVQKMRFKSR
-1544 TDHSVIKFNSD
+1544 DDRSVIKFNSD
-1555 ITIADIPERAYDY
+1555 ITIKNIPQRAYNY

-1591 QITDDPNEYSDDP
+1591 QITDDPNEYSEDP
-1604 QYIFNLLLR
+1604 KYIFNLLLR
-1613 IITVSLRTLD
+1613 VITVSLETLN
-1623 LIAKLPKFEIAE
+1623 LVAQLPKFEILE
-1635 L
+1635 G

>member
-1 MIVSVRAIQQRLE
+1 
-14 FQLSSGKKAS
+14 
-24 RCYNWTNILNE
+24 
-35 LRCVLNKELD
+35 
-45 SRERMSLMNQTKPEN
+45 
-60 DFDSLIAQI
+60 
-69 DESANGVQRDRGTMF
+69 MF
-84 EEVVKSYLLNEPAY
+84 EEVVKSYLLNEPVY
-98 KNLYDD
+98 KHLYDE
-104 VWLLSEV
+104 VWMLNEV

-126 VARHRDSG
+126 VARYRDSG

-143 YRGKV
+143 YHGKV
-148 GKDTINS
+148 SKDTINS

-165 VDGLLVATTDD
+165 TDGLLVATTDD
-176 WNKNAEAALDDG
+176 WNKNAEAALDNG

-195 GLSDLKH
+195 GLSDLRH

-207 SQFSFGNAEKAIT
+207 SKFSFGDATKAIQ

-240 FSNHERGKLIM
+240 FETHERGKLIM

-265 EAMAAHEQKQDYFV
+265 EAMARHEQKKDYFV

-294 SWNSDVTPTTNLVSF
+294 SWNSDITPTTNLVSF

-321 TYNNNDDSDINIQDI
+321 TYNNNDDSDMNIQDI
-336 GFPASTNAD
+336 GFPASTSAD
-345 KLMANFKALAPTNDQ
+345 KLMNNFSLLKPITDP

-372 DVIHQ
+372 DVIHR
-377 AQALGY
+377 AQEMGY

-401 AANEEAG
+401 AANTEAG

-414 NNQIVQAR
+414 NNHIVRAR

-436 DTKKKGQEE
+436 ETKKKGQEE
-445 NIVIASMDDVDM
+445 NIVIASMDDKDL
-457 YGDEIFR
+457 YGDEIYR

-470 VAKGILTDYKVE
+470 VSQGILTDYKVE

-488 AVIQRDL
+488 AVVQRDL
-495 QSSLTTENGLNV
+495 QDSLATENGLNI

-516 WNAMMKRESFSNKTA
+516 WNAMMKRESFSNKTTGA
-531 GNPMQRAIAFA
+531 PMQRAIAFA

-561 AQEFSH
+561 AHEFSH
-567 VVNEYLGTDKPNSF
+567 VVNEYLGNDNPNSF
-581 HVDVKHVDGSMN
+581 RVDVKHVDGSMN

-599 AIDWLAA
+599 AIDWLAS
-606 DLPDDEARVL
+606 DLPDNEARLL

-630 LDAIIFFAPKQS
+630 LDAIIFFAPKKS

-657 KDKEYGYIILPV
+657 QDKEYGYIILPV

-714 KKRPRNL
+714 KKKPRNL
-721 NVIGVGGAPDDGFNR
+721 NVIGVGGAPDDDLDR
-736 SDGHTSDSHGAE
+736 TDSHTSDIPNAE
-748 QTELELNWHEIQD
+748 QTELELNWHEIQN
-761 AIYGRIV
+761 AIYGKIV

-776 LEDWTADVQAL
+776 LEDWTADVQQL
-787 AERHIRWIQTL
+787 AERHIRWIRNL
-798 IADKQSPFAKSFKR
+798 LADKQSPFSQSFKR
-812 YVKSLQHNINSDIDD
+812 YVKSLQHNINQDIDD
-827 QQAIEMLAQHVITKP
+827 QQAIDMLAQHVITKP

-858 VSRAM
+858 VSRTM
-863 EDMIQQMTK
+863 EDMIQQMAK
-872 AGFDQEQAALEPFYE
+872 VGFDQEQAALEPFYE
-887 SVRMRATGI
+887 SVRLRATGI

-916 GFSATTEKLGIVF
+916 GFSATAEKLGIVF

-948 HFGRGLDA
+948 HFGRGLDG

-963 PFTGTGTFIARTLEY
+963 PFTGTGTFIARTLTY

-1024 INGPEDYIPFD
+1024 INGDEHYIPFD

-1048 NSVLDEDMFGGNN
+1048 TDVLDEDMFGGNN
-1061 KRLQKQQEVPI
+1061 DRLKKQQKVPI

-1083 GQRNQNDDNQNV
+1083 GQRNQNDNNQNV
-1095 HYEKLEK
+1095 HYERLEW
-1102 RIADTYVKDSNSGY
+1102 RIAETYVKNSNAKNFTGA
-1116 SKSSYDSYVKAFR
+1116 YDSYIKAFR
-1129 WSGDLL
+1129 WASDRL
-1135 GEQGVIGFVTN
+1135 GKRGVIGFVSN
-1146 GSFLDSGSTDG
+1146 GGFLDSQSASG
-1157 LRKSLYQ
+1157 LRSSFYQ
-1164 EFNYLYIYNLRGN
+1164 EFNQLYIYNLRGN
-1177 QRTSGETSRKEGGKI
+1177 ARTSGEQRRRERDNV
-1192 FGSGSRAP
+1192 FGQGTRTP
-1200 IAISILV
+1200 ITISILV
-1207 KDGSSEHHLYYKD
+1207 KDGSNNHHLYYKN
-1220 IGNYLSRQQK
+1220 IGDYLSRQQK
-1230 FDAISSATSVN
+1230 FDAISSAQSIK
-1241 GIDWTELTPDDNN
+1241 GIDWTELIPDGNH
-1254 DWLNQRDKNY
+1254 DWLNQRDMNY
-1264 RTYIPL
+1264 QQYTPI
-1270 ADEPHNAGVFP
+1270 ADEPLSAGVFP
-1281 KNALGIVTNRDAW
+1281 RNAMGVKTNRDAW
-1294 VYGFSKQGTAKKTS
+1294 VYGFNKNDTARKTS
-1308 LLIDHYNAERERIKK
+1308 LMINHYNTERERVNKI
-1323 TGADLNRDP
+1323 GMALNRDP
-1332 QYIKWTRKLE
+1332 QYIKWSARLESLLKSDTVVNFDDSKL
-1342 RLAHNDEAITFDT
+1342 RLS
-1355 NKIRLGLYRP
+1355 LYRP
-1365 FTKKWLYYDYALN
+1365 FTKKWLYYDDPVI
-1378 EETRLYYKQFG
+1378 ERTRLFYKQFG
-1389 ASNEVI
+1389 INNEVI

-1404 DFSALATDLI
+1404 EFSVLATDLI
-1414 PNMDCLEK
+1414 PNMHLEDTG
-1422 AQGFMRYNNEENNS
+1422 QGFMRYNNEPQHSDN
-1436 VENILAP
+1436 LLPP
-1443 DRDNVSAEFAA
+1443 DRDNVSTEFAA
-1454 KLGLT
+1454 KLGLS
-1459 TDQTYAYVY
+1459 TDDTYAYVY
-1468 GLLNSPKYQQKYAN
+1468 GLLNSPEYQQKYAN

-1489 RIPVVKNVR
+1489 RIPIVKNVR
-1498 QYVEVGQ
+1498 RYVEIGQ

-1511 INYEYAD
+1511 INYEEAEQYTD
-1518 PYAGC
+1518 C
-1523 KTIMHAD
+1523 KVIFHTD
-1530 KPSYRVQKMRFKSR
+1530 KPSYTVKKMRFKSR
-1544 TDHSVIKFNSD
+1544 DDHSGIKFNSD
-1555 ITIADIPERAYDY
+1555 ITIENIPSRAYDY
-1568 VVNGRSAIEWIMDQY
+1568 IVNGRSAIEWIMDQY

-1604 QYIFNLLLR
+1604 QYIFKLFLS
-1613 IITVSLRTLD
+1613 IITVSLKTLN
-1623 LIAKLPKFEIAE
+1623 LVTRLPKFEVDE
-1635 L
+1635 

>member
-1 MIVSVRAIQQRLE
+1 MSQTE
-14 FQLSSGKKAS
+14 PSS
-24 RCYNWTNILNE
+24 
-35 LRCVLNKELD
+35 
-45 SRERMSLMNQTKPEN
+45 
-60 DFDSLIAQI
+60 FDNLIAQI
-69 DESANGVQRDRGTMF
+69 DASANGVQRDRGTMF

-98 KNLYDD
+98 KNLYDA
-104 VWLLSEV
+104 VWLLNEV
-111 PAEYHIPKKDLGVDL
+111 PVEYHIPRQDLGVDL
-126 VARHRDSG
+126 VARYRDSG
-134 ELTAVQAKY
+134 ALTAVQAKY

-148 GKDTINS
+148 GKATINS

-165 VDGLLVATTDD
+165 ADGLFVATTDD

-188 SKDINRI
+188 SKHIARI
-195 GLSDLKH
+195 GLADLKH

-207 SQFSFGNAEKAIT
+207 SQFHFGNATKAIT
-220 ASHKQPR
+220 VSHKQPR
-227 AYQKEAIDKTVAY
+227 AYQNEAIAKTVAY
-240 FSNHERGKLIM
+240 FANHERGKLIM

-265 EAMAAHEQKQDYFV
+265 EAMAKHEHKQDYFV

-294 SWNSDVTPTTNLVSF
+294 SWNSDVTPTTNLVPF
-309 AVTSDRNASKKR
+309 AVTSDRNASKQR
-321 TYNNNDDSDINIQDI
+321 TYSNDDDSDMNIQDI
-336 GFPASTNAD
+336 GFPASTSAN
-345 KLMANFKALAPTNDQ
+345 KLMANFAALKPTSGH

-372 DVIHQ
+372 EVIHQ
-377 AQALGY
+377 AQELGY

-408 IFTKVH
+408 VFTKVH
-414 NNQIVQAR
+414 NNQVVRAR
-422 HRLYQTATPKIYSQ
+422 HRLYQTATPKIYSH

-445 NIVIASMDDVDM
+445 NIIIASMDDPDI
-457 YGDEIFR
+457 YGEEIFR

-495 QSSLTTENGLNV
+495 QSSIATENGLNI

-516 WNAMMKRESFSNKTA
+516 WNAMMKRESFSDKVTGA
-531 GNPMQRAIAFA
+531 PMQRAIAFA

-561 AQEFSH
+561 AQEFNH
-567 VVNEYLGTDKPNSF
+567 VVNEYLGTDTSHNF

-630 LDAIIFFAPKQS
+630 LDAIIFFAPKRS

-714 KKRPRNL
+714 KRKPRNL
-721 NVIGVGGAPDDGFNR
+721 NVIGVGGAPDDGFDR
-736 SDGHTSDSHGAE
+736 SDKHTGDKHGTE
-748 QTELELNWHEIQD
+748 QTELELNWHEIQN
-761 AIYGRIV
+761 AIYGKIV

-787 AERHIRWIQTL
+787 AERHIRWIQNL
-798 IADKQSPFAKSFKR
+798 IADKNSPFAKSFKR
-812 YVKSLQHNINSDIDD
+812 YVKSLQHNINRDIDD

-916 GFSATTEKLGIVF
+916 GFSATAEKLGIVF

-943 EVLKE
+943 ELLKE
-948 HFGRGLDA
+948 HFGCGLAA

-963 PFTGTGTFIARTLEY
+963 PFTGTGTFITRTLAY
-978 LNQEMKAG
+978 LNQEMQAG

-1024 INGPEDYIPFD
+1024 INGAEAYIPFD
-1035 GIVLADTFASTEN
+1035 GIVLTDTFESTEN
-1048 NSVLDEDMFGGNN
+1048 SSVLDEDMFGGNN
-1061 KRLQKQQEVPI
+1061 TRLQKQQKVPI

-1083 GQRNQNDDNQNV
+1083 GQKSENDNHQNV
-1095 HYEKLEK
+1095 HYENLEQ
-1102 RIADTYVKDSNSGY
+1102 RIRDTYTSNSSARNNGGLM
-1116 SKSSYDSYVKAFR
+1116 DSYVKAFR
-1129 WSGDLL
+1129 WASDRL
-1135 GEQGVIGFVTN
+1135 GKQGVIGFVTN
-1146 GSFLDSGSTDG
+1146 GGFLDSQSASG
-1157 LRKSLYQ
+1157 LRKSFYE

-1177 QRTSGETSRKEGGKI
+1177 QRTQGEKSRKEGGKI

-1200 IAISILV
+1200 IAISILI
-1207 KDGSSEHHLYYKD
+1207 KDGSNEHHLYYKD
-1220 IGNYLSRQQK
+1220 IGDYLTRQQK
-1230 FDAISSATSVN
+1230 FDAISNAASVN
-1241 GIDWTELTPDDNN
+1241 GIEWTELTPDTNN
-1254 DWLNQRDKNY
+1254 DWINQRDESY
-1264 RTYIPL
+1264 QQFSAISG
-1270 ADEPHNAGVFP
+1270 EVFP
-1281 KNALGIVTNRDAW
+1281 KAALGVGTNRDAW
-1294 VYGFSKQGTAKKTS
+1294 VYGFSRKQVADNS
-1308 LLIDHYNAERERIKK
+1308 ERLIANVNQQVALVKDGKISKPKQLSNDATK
-1323 TGADLNRDP
+1323 
-1332 QYIKWTRKLE
+1332 IKWTSELKNNVLKGN
-1342 RLAHNDEAITFDT
+1342 RLIFDST
-1355 NKIRLGLYRP
+1355 QLRLGLYRP
-1365 FTKKWLYYDYALN
+1365 FTKKWLYYDKPLIH
-1378 EETRLYYKQFG
+1378 RSGLYYKQFG
-1389 ASNEVI
+1389 DSNEVI

-1404 DFSALATDLI
+1404 DFSVLATDLI
-1414 PNMDCLEK
+1414 PDIQLLMNG
-1422 AQGFMRYNNEENNS
+1422 QGFMRYNNESSENDL
-1436 VENILAP
+1436 VPP
-1443 DRDNVSAEFAA
+1443 DRDNVSTTFAT

-1459 TDQTYAYVY
+1459 TDETYAYVY
-1468 GLLNSPKYQQKYAN
+1468 GLLSSPEYQQKYAN

-1489 RIPVVKNVR
+1489 RIPIVKDVR
-1498 QYVEVGQ
+1498 QYVEIGQ
-1505 QLLDLH
+1505 QLLELH
-1511 INYEYAD
+1511 INYEDAK

-1523 KTIMHAD
+1523 KIIENAD

-1544 TDHSVIKFNSD
+1544 NDHSVIKFNSD
-1555 ITIADIPERAYDY
+1555 ITISNIPIRAYDY

-1591 QITDDPNEYSDDP
+1591 QITDDPNDYSDDQ
-1604 QYIFNLLLR
+1604 QYIFKLLLR
-1613 IITVSLRTLD
+1613 IITVSLKTLD
-1623 LIAKLPKFEIAE
+1623 LVAQLPEFEVAE
-1635 L
+1635 

>member
-1 MIVSVRAIQQRLE
+1 MLKQS
-14 FQLSSGKKAS
+14 FD
-24 RCYNWTNILNE
+24 N
-35 LRCVLNKELD
+35 
-45 SRERMSLMNQTKPEN
+45 LM
-60 DFDSLIAQI
+60 AQI
-69 DESANGVQRDRGTMF
+69 DASANGVQRDRGTMF

-98 KNLYDD
+98 KNLYTD
-104 VWLLSEV
+104 VWLLQEV

-126 VARHRDSG
+126 VARYRDSG
-134 ELTAVQAKY
+134 ALTAVQAKY

-165 VDGLLVATTDD
+165 ADGLLVTTTDD

-188 SKDINRI
+188 SKHITRI

-207 SQFSFGNAEKAIT
+207 SQFHFGNATKSIQV
-220 ASHKQPR
+220 SHKQPR
-227 AYQKEAIDKTVAY
+227 GYQKDAIAKAVAY
-240 FSNHERGKLIM
+240 FDAHERGKLIM
-251 APGTGKTFTSLKIA
+251 APGTGKTFTSLKIT
-265 EAMAAHEQKQDYFV
+265 EAMAQHEYKQDYFV
-279 LYLVPSIQLLSQTLF
+279 LYLIPSIQLLSQTLF
-294 SWNSDVTPTTNLVSF
+294 SWNSDVNPANELISF

-321 TYNNNDDSDINIQDI
+321 TYSNNDDNSDMNIQDI

-345 KLMANFKALAPTNDQ
+345 KLMANFAALKPTDGQ

-377 AQALGY
+377 AQEQGY

-396 TTGSH
+396 TTGAH
-401 AANEEAG
+401 AANTEAG
-408 IFTKVH
+408 MFTKVH
-414 NNQIVQAR
+414 SNNTVKAK

-436 DTKKKGQEE
+436 DTKKKGEE
-445 NIVIASMDDVDM
+445 DNIVISSMDDKNI
-457 YGDEIFR
+457 YGEEIFR

-470 VAKGILTDYKVE
+470 VAQGILTDYKVE

-488 AVIQRDL
+488 SVIQRDM
-495 QSSLTTENGLNV
+495 QNSLSTENGLNI

-516 WNAMMKRESFSNKTA
+516 WNAMMKRESFSNKVS
-531 GNPMQRAIAFA
+531 GKPMQRAIAFA

-561 AQEFSH
+561 AREFNH
-567 VVNEYLGTDKPNSF
+567 VVNEYLGKDNPNSF
-581 HVDVKHVDGSMN
+581 HVHVKHVDGSMN

-599 AIDWLAA
+599 AIDWLAS
-606 DLPDDEARVL
+606 DLPDDEARLL

-669 VVPSGQD
+669 VVPTGQD
-676 PDTVLDDN
+676 PDMVLDDN

-714 KKRPRNL
+714 KKKPGNL
-721 NVIGVGGAPDDGFNR
+721 NVIGIGGAPDNDFDR
-736 SDGHTSDSHGAE
+736 SNQRTGDEHGTE

-776 LEDWTADVQAL
+776 LEDWTADVQKL
-787 AERHIRWIQTL
+787 AERHIRWIENL
-798 IADKQSPFAKSFKR
+798 IADKKSPFAKSFRR

-827 QQAIEMLAQHVITKP
+827 EQAIEMLAQHVITKP

-863 EDMIQQMTK
+863 EDMIEHMMQ
-872 AGFDQEQAALEPFYE
+872 AGFDQEQAVLKPFYE
-887 SVRMRATGI
+887 SVRTRATGI

-916 GFSATTEKLGIVF
+916 GFSATAEKLGIVF

-963 PFTGTGTFIARTLEY
+963 PFTGTGTFITRTLAY
-978 LNQEMKAG
+978 LNQEMQAG

-1024 INGPEDYIPFD
+1024 INGAEDYIPFD
-1035 GIVLADTFASTEN
+1035 GIVLTDTFESTEN
-1048 NSVLDEDMFGGNN
+1048 NAVLDEDMFGGNN
-1061 KRLQKQQEVPI
+1061 KRLKKQQEAPI

-1095 HYEKLEK
+1095 HYERLEQ
-1102 RIADTYVKDSNSGY
+1102 RIADTYVKNSNAGLN
-1116 SKSSYDSYVKAFR
+1116 KGSYDSYVKAFR
-1129 WSGDLL
+1129 WASDRL
-1135 GEQGVIGFVTN
+1135 ETQGVIGFVTN
-1146 GSFLDSGSTDG
+1146 GGFLDSQSASG
-1157 LRKSLYQ
+1157 LRKSFYQ

-1177 QRTSGETSRKEGGKI
+1177 QRTQGEKSRKEGGKI

-1200 IAISILV
+1200 IAISILI
-1207 KDGSSEHHLYYKD
+1207 KDGSNEHHLYYKD
-1220 IGNYLSRQQK
+1220 IGDYLTRQQK
-1230 FDAISSATSVN
+1230 FDAISNAASVN
-1241 GIDWTELTPDDNN
+1241 GIEWTELTPDKND

-1264 RTYIPL
+1264 QTYRPIANESNQSGIL
-1270 ADEPHNAGVFP
+1270 S
-1281 KNALGIVTNRDAW
+1281 KNAVGISTNRDAW
-1294 VYGFSKQGTAKKTS
+1294 IYSFSKRCLENKVQTLIGT
-1308 LLIDHYNAERERIKK
+1308 Y
-1323 TGADLNRDP
+1323 TGELNSGSNIPSNRNGKD
-1332 QYIKWTRKLE
+1332 IKWSPKLE
-1342 RLAHNDEAITFDT
+1342 QLLKRGQPIKFDE
-1355 NKIRLGLYRP
+1355 NNIRLGLYRP
-1365 FTKKWLYYDYALN
+1365 YTKKYLYYDNKLV
-1378 EETRLYYKQFG
+1378 ERPGLYYKQFG
-1389 ASNEVI
+1389 DNNEVI
-1395 FTTGRGASK
+1395 FTTGRGASNN
-1404 DFSALATDLI
+1404 FSALATDLI
-1414 PNMDCLEK
+1414 PNMHLEDTG
-1422 AQGFMRYNNEENNS
+1422 QGFMRYNNEPS
-1436 VENILAP
+1436 SDDLIPP
-1443 DRDNVSAEFAA
+1443 DRDNVSTTFAT

-1459 TDQTYAYVY
+1459 TDETYAYVY
-1468 GLLNSPKYQQKYAN
+1468 GLLNSPEYQQKYAN

-1489 RIPVVKNVR
+1489 RIPIVKDIR

-1511 INYEYAD
+1511 INYEDAT

-1523 KTIMHAD
+1523 KIIEHAD
-1530 KPSYRVQKMRFKSR
+1530 NPSYRVQKMRFKSR
-1544 TDHSVIKFNSD
+1544 NDHSVIKFNSD
-1555 ITIADIPERAYDY
+1555 ITISDIPARAYDY

-1583 QVKTDKAS
+1583 RVKTDKVS
-1591 QITDDPNEYSDDP
+1591 QITDDPNDYSDDP
-1604 QYIFNLLLR
+1604 QYILNLLLSV
-1613 IITVSLRTLD
+1613 ITVSMKTLE
-1623 LIAKLPKFEIAE
+1623 LIDKLPKFEIIE
-1635 L
+1635 RGDR

>member
-1 MIVSVRAIQQRLE
+1 MRP
-14 FQLSSGKKAS
+14 
-24 RCYNWTNILNE
+24 
-35 LRCVLNKELD
+35 D
-45 SRERMSLMNQTKPEN
+45 QTRPEN
-60 DFDSLIAQI
+60 NFDSLIAQI

-165 VDGLLVATTDD
+165 ADGLLVTTTDD
-176 WNKNAEAALDDG
+176 WNKNAEATLNDG

-345 KLMANFKALAPTNDQ
+345 KLMANFKALAPTNGQ

-414 NNQIVQAR
+414 NNKIVQAR

-488 AVIQRDL
+488 AVIQRNL
-495 QSSLTTENGLNV
+495 QSSLATENGLNI

-531 GNPMQRAIAFA
+531 GAPMQRAIAFA

-630 LDAIIFFAPKQS
+630 LDAIIFFAPKRS

-736 SDGHTSDSHGAE
+736 SDGHTGDSHGAE

-798 IADKQSPFAKSFKR
+798 IADKQSPFAKSFKC

-1024 INGPEDYIPFD
+1024 INGPENYIPFD

-1102 RIADTYVKDSNSGY
+1102 RIADTYVKNSTAGLTGGL
-1116 SKSSYDSYVKAFR
+1116 YDSYIKAFR
-1129 WSGDLL
+1129 WASDRLNKR
-1135 GEQGVIGFVTN
+1135 GVIGFVSN
-1146 GSFLDSGSTDG
+1146 GAFLDTRSASG
-1157 LRKSLYQ
+1157 LRKSFYD
-1164 EFNYLYIYNLRGN
+1164 EFNYLYFYNLRGN
-1177 QRTSGETSRKEGGKI
+1177 TRTSGETARKEGGQI
-1192 FGSGSRAP
+1192 FGSGSRTP
-1200 IAISILV
+1200 ITITILI
-1207 KDGSSEHHLYYKD
+1207 KDGSDEHHLYYKD
-1220 IGNYLSRQQK
+1220 IGDYLSRQQK
-1230 FDAISSATSVN
+1230 FDAISKAASVN
-1241 GIDWTELTPDDNN
+1241 GIEWTELTPDDNN

-1264 RTYIPL
+1264 QKYIAIS
-1270 ADEPHNAGVFP
+1270 ADTPSVFKSNAIGA
-1281 KNALGIVTNRDAW
+1281 KTNRDAW
-1294 VYGFSKQGTAKKTS
+1294 LYGFSRTATYDKAKR
-1308 LLIDHYNAERERIKK
+1308 LAEHYNQELDNG
-1323 TGADLNRDP
+1323 TGTPINRDGE
-1332 QYIKWTRKLE
+1332 YIKWSPKLE
-1342 RLAHNDEAITFDT
+1342 QLLKRGQSIKFDEQ
-1355 NKIRLGLYRP
+1355 NIRLGLYRP
-1365 FTKKWLYYDYALN
+1365 FTKKYLYYDNSLV
-1378 EETRLYYKQFG
+1378 ERPGLYYKQFG

-1454 KLGLT
+1454 GLGLT
-1459 TDQTYAYVY
+1459 TDETYAYVY
-1468 GLLNSPKYQQKYAN
+1468 GLLNSPEYQQKYAN

-1489 RIPVVKNVR
+1489 RIPVVKYVR
-1498 QYVEVGQ
+1498 KYVDVGQ

-1511 INYEYAD
+1511 INYEDVEPYAD
-1518 PYAGC
+1518 C
-1523 KTIMHAD
+1523 KITMHAD

-1544 TDHSVIKFNSD
+1544 ADHSVIKFNSD

-1583 QVKTDKAS
+1583 QIKTDKAS
-1591 QITDDPNEYSDDP
+1591 KIIDDPNEYSDDP
-1604 QYIFNLLLR
+1604 KYIFKLLLR
-1613 IITVSLRTLD
+1613 VVTVSLKTLD
-1623 LIAKLPKFEIAE
+1623 LIGTLPQFEVVE
-1635 L
+1635 

>member
-1 MIVSVRAIQQRLE
+1 MLKQS
-14 FQLSSGKKAS
+14 FD
-24 RCYNWTNILNE
+24 N
-35 LRCVLNKELD
+35 
-45 SRERMSLMNQTKPEN
+45 LM
-60 DFDSLIAQI
+60 AQI
-69 DESANGVQRDRGTMF
+69 DASANGVQRDRGTMF

-98 KNLYDD
+98 KNLYTD
-104 VWLLSEV
+104 VWLLQEV

-126 VARHRDSG
+126 VARYRDSG
-134 ELTAVQAKY
+134 ALTAVQAKY

-165 VDGLLVATTDD
+165 ADGLLVTTTDD

-188 SKDINRI
+188 SKHITRI

-207 SQFSFGNAEKAIT
+207 SQFHFGNATKSIQV
-220 ASHKQPR
+220 SHKQPR
-227 AYQKEAIDKTVAY
+227 GYQKDAIAKAVAY
-240 FSNHERGKLIM
+240 FDAHERGKLIM

-265 EAMAAHEQKQDYFV
+265 EAMAQHEYKQDYFV
-279 LYLVPSIQLLSQTLF
+279 LYLIPSIQLLSQTLF
-294 SWNSDVTPTTNLVSF
+294 SWNSDVNPANELISF

-321 TYNNNDDSDINIQDI
+321 TYSNDDDSDMNIQDI

-345 KLMANFKALAPTNDQ
+345 KLMANFAALKPTDGQ

-377 AQALGY
+377 AQEQGY

-396 TTGSH
+396 TTGAH
-401 AANEEAG
+401 AANTEAG
-408 IFTKVH
+408 MFTKVH
-414 NNQIVQAR
+414 SNNIVKAK

-436 DTKKKGQEE
+436 DTKKKGEE
-445 NIVIASMDDVDM
+445 DNIVISSMDDKKI
-457 YGDEIFR
+457 YGEEIFR

-488 AVIQRDL
+488 SVIQRDM
-495 QSSLTTENGLNV
+495 QNSLSTENGLNI

-516 WNAMMKRESFSNKTA
+516 WNAMMKRESFSKKIS
-531 GNPMQRAIAFA
+531 GKPMQRAIAFA

-561 AQEFSH
+561 AREFNH
-567 VVNEYLGTDKPNSF
+567 VVNEYLGENNPNSF
-581 HVDVKHVDGSMN
+581 HVHVKHVDGSMN

-599 AIDWLAA
+599 AIDWLAS
-606 DLPDDEARVL
+606 DLPDDEARLL

-669 VVPSGQD
+669 VVPTGQD

-714 KKRPRNL
+714 KRKPRNL
-721 NVIGVGGAPDDGFNR
+721 NVIGVGGAPDDGFDR
-736 SDGHTSDSHGAE
+736 SDKHTGDKHGTE
-748 QTELELNWHEIQD
+748 QTELELNWHEIQN
-761 AIYGRIV
+761 AIYGKIV

-776 LEDWTADVQAL
+776 LEDWTADVQTL
-787 AERHIRWIQTL
+787 AKRHIRWIQNL
-798 IADKQSPFAKSFKR
+798 ITDKKSPFAKSFKR
-812 YVKSLQHNINSDIDD
+812 YVKSLQHNINRDIDD

-916 GFSATTEKLGIVF
+916 GFSATAEKLGIVF

-943 EVLKE
+943 ELLKE
-948 HFGRGLDA
+948 HFGRGLAA

-963 PFTGTGTFIARTLEY
+963 PFTGTGTFITRTLAY
-978 LNQEMKAG
+978 LNQEMQAG

-1012 IAAINIESVFDE
+1012 IASINIESVFDE
-1024 INGPEDYIPFD
+1024 INGAEDYIPFD
-1035 GIVLADTFASTEN
+1035 GIVLTDTFESTEN
-1048 NSVLDEDMFGGNN
+1048 NAVLDEDMFGGNN
-1061 KRLQKQQEVPI
+1061 KRLKKQQEAPI

-1095 HYEKLEK
+1095 HYERLEQ
-1102 RIADTYVKDSNSGY
+1102 RIADTYVKNSNAGLN
-1116 SKSSYDSYVKAFR
+1116 KGSYDSYVKAFR
-1129 WSGDLL
+1129 WASDRL
-1135 GEQGVIGFVTN
+1135 GTQGVIGFVTN
-1146 GSFLDSGSTDG
+1146 GGFLDSQSANG
-1157 LRKSLYQ
+1157 LRKSFYE

-1177 QRTSGETSRKEGGKI
+1177 QRTQGEKSRKEGGKI

-1200 IAISILV
+1200 IAISILI
-1207 KDGSSEHHLYYKD
+1207 KDGSNEHHLYYKD
-1220 IGNYLSRQQK
+1220 IGDYLTRQQK
-1230 FDAISSATSVN
+1230 FDAISNAASVN
-1241 GIDWTELTPDDNN
+1241 GIEWTELTPDKNN

-1264 RTYIPL
+1264 QTYRPIANESNQSGIL
-1270 ADEPHNAGVFP
+1270 S
-1281 KNALGIVTNRDAW
+1281 KNAVGISTNRDAW
-1294 VYGFSKQGTAKKTS
+1294 IYSFSKRCLENKVQTLIGT
-1308 LLIDHYNAERERIKK
+1308 Y
-1323 TGADLNRDP
+1323 TGELNSGSNIPSNRNGKD
-1332 QYIKWTRKLE
+1332 IKWSPKLE
-1342 RLAHNDEAITFDT
+1342 QLLKRGQPIKFDE
-1355 NKIRLGLYRP
+1355 NNIRLGLYRP
-1365 FTKKWLYYDYALN
+1365 YTKKYLYYDNKLV
-1378 EETRLYYKQFG
+1378 ERPGLYYKQFG
-1389 ASNEVI
+1389 DSNEVI

-1404 DFSALATDLI
+1404 DFSVLATDLI
-1414 PNMDCLEK
+1414 PDIQLLMNG
-1422 AQGFMRYNNEENNS
+1422 QGFMRYNNESSENDL
-1436 VENILAP
+1436 VPP
-1443 DRDNVSAEFAA
+1443 DRDNVSTTFAA
-1454 KLGLT
+1454 KLGLN
-1459 TDQTYAYVY
+1459 TDETYAYVY
-1468 GLLNSPKYQQKYAN
+1468 GLLNSPEYQQKYAN

-1489 RIPVVKNVR
+1489 RIPIVKNMR
-1498 QYVEVGQ
+1498 QYVTIGQ
-1505 QLLDLH
+1505 QLLDVH
-1511 INYEYAD
+1511 INYEDAE

-1523 KTIMHAD
+1523 KVTMHAD

-1544 TDHSVIKFNSD
+1544 KDHSVIKFNSD
-1555 ITIADIPERAYDY
+1555 ITISDIPARAYDY

-1583 QVKTDKAS
+1583 RVKTDKVS
-1591 QITDDPNEYSDDP
+1591 QITDDPNDYSDDP
-1604 QYIFNLLLR
+1604 QYIFKLLLR
-1613 IITVSLRTLD
+1613 IITVSLKTLD
-1623 LIAKLPKFEIAE
+1623 LVDKLPKFEIIE
-1635 L
+1635 RDDRW

>member
-1 MIVSVRAIQQRLE
+1 MAKQS
-14 FQLSSGKKAS
+14 FD
-24 RCYNWTNILNE
+24 N
-35 LRCVLNKELD
+35 
-45 SRERMSLMNQTKPEN
+45 LMT
-60 DFDSLIAQI
+60 QI
-69 DESANGVQRDRGTMF
+69 DASANDVQRDRGTMF

-98 KNLYDD
+98 KNLYDA
-104 VWLLSEV
+104 VWLLKEV

-126 VARHRDSG
+126 VARYRDSG
-134 ELTAVQAKY
+134 ALTAVQAKY

-165 VDGLLVATTDD
+165 ADGLLITTTDD

-188 SKDINRI
+188 SKHITRI

-202 SSFDW
+202 SNFDW
-207 SQFSFGNAEKAIT
+207 SQFHFGNATKAIT

-227 AYQKEAIDKTVAY
+227 AYQNEAIDRSVAY
-240 FSNHERGKLIM
+240 FTNHERGKLIM

-265 EAMAAHEQKQDYFV
+265 EAMAKHEHKQDYFV

-294 SWNSDVTPTTNLVSF
+294 SWNSDVIPTTNLVSF

-321 TYNNNDDSDINIQDI
+321 TSSNNDDSDMNIQDI
-336 GFPASTNAD
+336 GFPASTNAN
-345 KLMANFKALAPTNDQ
+345 KLMANFMALKPTNGR

-377 AQALGY
+377 AQKLGY

-396 TTGSH
+396 TTGAH
-401 AANEEAG
+401 AANTEAG
-408 IFTKVH
+408 MFTKVH
-414 NNQIVQAR
+414 SNNMVKAK
-422 HRLYQTATPKIYSQ
+422 HRLYQTATPKIYSP
-436 DTKKKGQEE
+436 DTKKKGEE
-445 NIVIASMDDVDM
+445 DNIVISSMDDKNI
-457 YGDEIFR
+457 YGEEIFR

-488 AVIQRDL
+488 SVIQRDM
-495 QSSLTTENGLNV
+495 QNSLSTENGLNI

-516 WNAMMKRESFSNKTA
+516 WNAMMKRESFSDKVT
-531 GNPMQRAIAFA
+531 GTPMQRAIAFA

-561 AQEFSH
+561 AQEFNH
-567 VVNEYLGTDKPNSF
+567 VVNEYLGTNTSHKF

-599 AIDWLAA
+599 AIDWLAT
-606 DLPDDEARVL
+606 DLPDSEARIL

-669 VVPSGQD
+669 VVPTGQD
-676 PDTVLDDN
+676 PNTVLDDN

-714 KKRPRNL
+714 KKKPRNL
-721 NVIGVGGAPDDGFNR
+721 NVIGVGSAPDNDFDR
-736 SDGHTSDSHGAE
+736 SDQRNGEKHGTE

-787 AERHIRWIQTL
+787 AERHIRWIKNL
-798 IADKQSPFAKSFKR
+798 IADKESPFAKSFKR
-812 YVKSLQHNINSDIDD
+812 YVRSLQHNINSDIDA

-858 VSRAM
+858 VSRSM
-863 EDMIQQMTK
+863 EDMIEQMTK

-903 QFIVTLYDKFFST
+903 QFIVTLYNKFFST
-916 GFSATTEKLGIVF
+916 GFSATAKKLGIVF

-948 HFGRGLDA
+948 HFGRGLAA

-963 PFTGTGTFIARTLEY
+963 PFTGTGTFITRTLAY
-978 LNQEMKAG
+978 LNQEMQAG

-1024 INGPEDYIPFD
+1024 INGSEDYIPFD
-1035 GIVLADTFASTEN
+1035 GIVLTDTFASTEN
-1048 NSVLDEDMFGGNN
+1048 SSVLDEDMFGGNN
-1061 KRLQKQQEVPI
+1061 KRLQKQQKVPI

-1083 GQRNQNDDNQNV
+1083 GQRNQNDNNQNV

-1102 RIADTYVKDSNSGY
+1102 RIANTYVKYGNAKNFTGA
-1116 SKSSYDSYVKAFR
+1116 YDSYIKAFR
-1129 WSGDLL
+1129 WASDRL
-1135 GEQGVIGFVTN
+1135 GKQGVIGFITN
-1146 GSFLDSGSTDG
+1146 GGWLDSRSATGF
-1157 LRKSLYQ
+1157 RKSLFN
-1164 EFNYLYIYNLRGN
+1164 EFNYLYIYNLRGSIRGKN
-1177 QRTSGETSRKEGGKI
+1177 GNLAKKEGGNVFNI
-1192 FGSGSRAP
+1192 LAGVC
-1200 IAISILV
+1200 ISILV
-1207 KDGSSEHHLYYKD
+1207 KDGSDEHHLYYKD
-1220 IGNYLSRQQK
+1220 IGDYLTRQQK
-1230 FDAISSATSVN
+1230 FDAISNAASVN
-1241 GIDWTELTPDDNN
+1241 GIEWSEITPDDNN

-1264 RTYIPL
+1264 QKYMPL
-1270 ADEPHNAGVFP
+1270 ADESQQPGILS
-1281 KNALGIVTNRDAW
+1281 KNAMGVKTNRDAW
-1294 VYGFSKQGTAKKTS
+1294 VYGFSKADTVRKTK
-1308 LLIDHYNAERERIKK
+1308 LLIDHYNAERERFKK
-1323 TGADLNRDP
+1323 TGSELNRDP
-1332 QYIKWTRKLE
+1332 QYIKWTARLE
-1342 RLAHNDEAITFDT
+1342 SLLKSNTKVDFNEANMRLS
-1355 NKIRLGLYRP
+1355 LYRP
-1365 FTKKWLYYDYALN
+1365 FTKKWLYYDDPVI
-1378 EETRLYYKQFG
+1378 ERTRLYYKQFG
-1389 ASNEVI
+1389 DSNEVI

-1404 DFSALATDLI
+1404 DFSVLATDLI

-1422 AQGFMRYNNEENNS
+1422 AQGFMHYNNEKNNYI
-1436 VENILAP
+1436 ENILTP
-1443 DRDNVSAEFAA
+1443 NRDNVSTAFAA

-1459 TDQTYAYVY
+1459 TDETYAYVY
-1468 GLLNSPKYQQKYAN
+1468 GLLNSPEYQQKYAN

-1489 RIPVVKNVR
+1489 RIPIVKGAR
-1498 QYVEVGQ
+1498 QYAEIGQ

-1511 INYEYAD
+1511 INYEDAE

-1523 KTIMHAD
+1523 KITMHAD
-1530 KPSYRVQKMRFKSR
+1530 KPSYQVQKMRFKSR
-1544 TDHSVIKFNSD
+1544 DDHSVIKFNSD
-1555 ITIADIPERAYDY
+1555 ITISDIPARAYDY

-1583 QVKTDKAS
+1583 QIKTDNKS
-1591 QITDDPNEYSDDP
+1591 GITDDPNGFNGDTK
-1604 QYIFNLLLR
+1604 YIFNLLLSV
-1613 IITVSLRTLD
+1613 ITVSMKTLE
-1623 LIAKLPKFEIAE
+1623 LIDKLPKFEGIE
-1635 L
+1635 KDKR

>member
-1 MIVSVRAIQQRLE
+1 MSKQNTMKSDGFDNLIQKID
-14 FQLSSGKKAS
+14 GVA
-24 RCYNWTNILNE
+24 
-35 LRCVLNKELD
+35 KE
-45 SRERMSLMNQTKPEN
+45 N
-60 DFDSLIAQI
+60 
-69 DESANGVQRDRGTMF
+69 QRDRGTMF
-84 EEVVKSYLLNEPAY
+84 EKVVKSYLLNEPTY
-98 KNLYDD
+98 KNLYSD
-104 VWLLSEV
+104 VWMLNEV
-111 PAEYHIPKKDLGVDL
+111 PDSYEISKKDTGVDL
-126 VARHRDSG
+126 IARRRDTG
-134 ELTAVQAKY
+134 TLTAVQAKY
-143 YRGKV
+143 YKEKV

-155 YVAELNKNYY
+155 YVAELNKSYY
-165 VDGLLVATTDD
+165 TDGLLVATTDN
-176 WNKNAEAALDDG
+176 WNKNAEATLENG
-188 SKDINRI
+188 TKPISRI
-195 GLSDLKH
+195 GLSDLRNSK
-202 SSFDW
+202 FDW
-207 SQFSFGNAEKAIT
+207 GMFTFGDPNKVIQP
-220 ASHKQPR
+220 SHKLPR
-227 AYQKEAIDKTVAY
+227 AYQLDAINKTVAY
-240 FSNHERGKLIM
+240 FDTHERGKLIM

-265 EAMAAHEQKQDYFV
+265 EAMAKHEQKNDFYV

-294 SWNSDVTPTTNLVSF
+294 SWNSDINPDTELISF

-321 TYNNNDDSDINIQDI
+321 TSSNTDDNDMNIQDI
-336 GFPASTNAD
+336 GYPASTDAN
-345 KLMANFKALAPTNDQ
+345 KLIQNFSSLVPATKP

-372 DVIHQ
+372 DVITS
-377 AQALGY
+377 AQKMGY
-383 PEFDLIIADEAHR
+383 PDFDLVIADEAHR
-396 TTGSH
+396 TTGYHFS
-401 AANEEAG
+401 NEEAG

-414 NNQIVQAR
+414 DNQNIRAQ
-422 HRLYQTATPKIYSQ
+422 HRLYQTATPKIYSH
-436 DTKKKGQEE
+436 DTKKKGQDE
-445 NIVIASMDDVDM
+445 NIVIASMDDSAI
-457 YGDEIFR
+457 YGEEIYR

-470 VAKGILTDYKVE
+470 VSRGILTDYKVE

-488 AVIQRDL
+488 AVIQRDM
-495 QSSLTTENGLNV
+495 QNSLATENGLNI

-531 GNPMQRAIAFA
+531 GTPMQRAIAFA

-561 AQEFSH
+561 AHEFNH
-567 VVNEYLGTDKPNSF
+567 VVNEYLGEDNPNSF

-606 DLPDDEARVL
+606 DLPDDEARIL

-630 LDAIIFFAPKQS
+630 LDAIIFFAPKKS

-657 KDKEYGYIILPV
+657 KNKDYGYIILPV

-702 RFEASVNKLDLN
+702 RFEATVNKLDLN
-714 KKRPRNL
+714 KKKPLNL
-721 NVIGVGGAPDDGFNR
+721 NVIGVGGAPDNDGEGSN
-736 SDGHTSDSHGAE
+736 SATSEDPSE
-748 QTELELNWHEIQD
+748 QLELELNWHEIQN

-776 LEDWTADVQAL
+776 LEDWTTDVQQL
-787 AERHIRWIQTL
+787 AERHIRWIQNL
-798 IADKQSPFAKSFKR
+798 IADQQSPFAKSFKR
-812 YVKSLQHNINSDIDD
+812 YLKSLQHNINNDIDD

-872 AGFDQEQAALEPFYE
+872 AGFDQEQAALKPFYE
-887 SVRMRATGI
+887 SVRLRATGI

-903 QFIVTLYDKFFST
+903 QFIVTLYDKFFSK
-916 GFSATTEKLGIVF
+916 GFSATAEKLGIVF

-956 ENVHILD
+956 KNVHILD

-978 LNQEMKAG
+978 LNQEMQAG
-986 KITLADI
+986 QITLADI

-1024 INGPEDYIPFD
+1024 INGPADYIPFD
-1035 GIVLADTFASTEN
+1035 GMVLADTFASTEN
-1048 NSVLDEDMFGGNN
+1048 NAVLDEDMFGGNN
-1061 KRLQKQQEVPI
+1061 QRLQKQQEVPI

-1083 GQRNQNDDNQNV
+1083 GQQNQNDNNQNM
-1095 HYEKLEK
+1095 HYEKLER
-1102 RIADTYVKDSNSGY
+1102 RIADTYVRNSNVGL
-1116 SKSSYDSYVKAFR
+1116 SKGSYDSYIKAFR
-1129 WSGDLL
+1129 WATDRLGD
-1135 GEQGVIGFVTN
+1135 QGVIGFVTN
-1146 GSFLDSGSTDG
+1146 GGFLDSQSASG
-1157 LRKSLYQ
+1157 LRKSFYD

-1177 QRTSGETSRKEGGKI
+1177 ARTSGDQRRKERDNV
-1192 FGSGSRAP
+1192 FGQGTRTP

-1207 KDGSSEHHLYYKD
+1207 KDGSNEHHLYYKD
-1220 IGNYLSRQQK
+1220 IGDYLTRQQK
-1230 FDAISSATSVN
+1230 FDAIASAESVN
-1241 GIDWTELTPDDNN
+1241 GIEWTELTPDDNN

-1264 RTYIPL
+1264 QKYIPL
-1270 ADEPHNAGVFP
+1270 ANELTRTGVFP
-1281 KNALGIVTNRDAW
+1281 KNAMGIITARDAW
-1294 VYGFSKQGTAKKTS
+1294 VYGFNRADTAHKTS

-1342 RLAHNDEAITFDT
+1342 RLAHNNEVITFDAS
-1355 NKIRLGLYRP
+1355 KMRLSLYRP
-1365 FTKKWLYYDYALN
+1365 FTKKWLYYDYDLN

-1414 PNMDCLEK
+1414 PNMHLEDTG
-1422 AQGFMRYNNEENNS
+1422 QGFMRYNNEDDNA

-1443 DRDNVSAEFAA
+1443 NRDNVSSEFAT

-1459 TDQTYAYVY
+1459 TDLTYAYVY
-1468 GLLNSPKYQQKYAN
+1468 GLLSSPAYQHKYAN

-1489 RIPVVKNVR
+1489 RIPIVKHAK
-1498 QYVEVGQ
+1498 QYAAIGQ
-1505 QLLDLH
+1505 KLLDLH
-1511 INYEYAD
+1511 INYED
-1518 PYAGC
+1518 VEPYAGC
-1523 KTIMHAD
+1523 DIQYHSNQ
-1530 KPSYRVQKMRFKSR
+1530 PSYRVKKMRFKSR
-1544 TDHSVIKFNSD
+1544 NDHRIIQFNSD
-1555 ITIADIPERAYDY
+1555 ITITEIPERAYDY
-1568 VVNGRSAIEWIMDQY
+1568 IVNGRSAIEWIMDQY

-1591 QITDDPNEYSDDP
+1591 QITDDPNEYNDDP
-1604 QYIFNLLLR
+1604 KYIFNLLLR
-1613 IITVSLRTLD
+1613 VINVSLKTLD
-1623 LIAKLPKFEIAE
+1623 LIDQLPKFEIV
-1635 L
+1635 

>member
-1 MIVSVRAIQQRLE
+1 M
-14 FQLSSGKKAS
+14 
-24 RCYNWTNILNE
+24 
-35 LRCVLNKELD
+35 
-45 SRERMSLMNQTKPEN
+45 
-60 DFDSLIAQI
+60 AQI
-69 DESANGVQRDRGTMF
+69 DASANGVQRDRGTMF

-98 KNLYDD
+98 KNLYTD
-104 VWLLSEV
+104 VWLLQEV

-126 VARHRDSG
+126 VARYRDSG
-134 ELTAVQAKY
+134 ALTAVQAKY

-165 VDGLLVATTDD
+165 ADGLLVTTTDD

-188 SKDINRI
+188 SKHITRI

-207 SQFSFGNAEKAIT
+207 SQFHFGNATKSIQ

-227 AYQKEAIDKTVAY
+227 GYQKDAIAKAVAY
-240 FSNHERGKLIM
+240 FDAHERGKLIM

-265 EAMAAHEQKQDYFV
+265 EAMAQHEYKQDYFV

-294 SWNSDVTPTTNLVSF
+294 SWNSDVNPANELISF

-321 TYNNNDDSDINIQDI
+321 TYSNNDDNSDMNIQDI

-345 KLMANFKALAPTNDQ
+345 KLMANFEALKPTDGQ

-377 AQALGY
+377 AQEQGY

-396 TTGSH
+396 TTGAH
-401 AANEEAG
+401 AANTEAG
-408 IFTKVH
+408 MFTKVH
-414 NNQIVQAR
+414 SNNTVKAK

-436 DTKKKGQEE
+436 DTKKKGEE
-445 NIVIASMDDVDM
+445 DNIVISSMDDKNI
-457 YGDEIFR
+457 YGEEIFR

-488 AVIQRDL
+488 SVIQRDM
-495 QSSLTTENGLNV
+495 QNSLSTENGLNI

-516 WNAMMKRESFSNKTA
+516 WNAMMKRESFSNKVS
-531 GNPMQRAIAFA
+531 GKPMQRAIAFA

-554 KVGSKQI
+554 KVGSKQV
-561 AQEFSH
+561 AREFNH
-567 VVNEYLGTDKPNSF
+567 VVNEYLGTDTSHNF

-630 LDAIIFFAPKQS
+630 LDAIIFFAPKRS

-714 KKRPRNL
+714 KKKPRNL
-721 NVIGVGGAPDDGFNR
+721 NVIGVGGAPDDGFDH
-736 SDGHTSDSHGAE
+736 SDKHTGDKHGME
-748 QTELELNWHEIQD
+748 QTELELNWHEIQN
-761 AIYGRIV
+761 AIYGKIV

-787 AERHIRWIQTL
+787 AERHIRWIQNL
-798 IADKQSPFAKSFKR
+798 ITDKKSPFAKSFRR

-863 EDMIQQMTK
+863 EDMIQQMIK

-916 GFSATTEKLGIVF
+916 GFSATAEKLGIVF

-943 EVLKE
+943 ELLKE
-948 HFGRGLDA
+948 HFGRGLAA

-963 PFTGTGTFIARTLEY
+963 PFTGTGTFITRTLAY
-978 LNQEMKAG
+978 LNQEMQAG

-1012 IAAINIESVFDE
+1012 IAAVNIESVFDE
-1024 INGPEDYIPFD
+1024 INGAKAYIPFD
-1035 GIVLADTFASTEN
+1035 GIVLTDTFESTEN
-1048 NSVLDEDMFGGNN
+1048 SSVLDEDMFGGNN
-1061 KRLQKQQEVPI
+1061 KRLQKQQKVPI

-1095 HYEKLEK
+1095 HYERLEK

-1146 GSFLDSGSTDG
+1146 GSFLNSGSTDG

-1332 QYIKWTRKLE
+1332 QYIKWTARLE
-1342 RLAHNDEAITFDT
+1342 ARLKSDTAIDFDES
-1355 NKIRLGLYRP
+1355 NIRLSLYRP
-1365 FTKKWLYYDYALN
+1365 FTKKWLYYDDPVI
-1378 EETRLYYKQFG
+1378 ERTRLYYKQFG
-1389 ASNEVI
+1389 DSNEVI

-1404 DFSALATDLI
+1404 DFSVLATDLI
-1414 PNMDCLEK
+1414 PDIQLLMNG
-1422 AQGFMRYNNEENNS
+1422 QGFMRYNNESSENDL
-1436 VENILAP
+1436 VPP
-1443 DRDNVSAEFAA
+1443 DRDNVSTTFAT

-1459 TDQTYAYVY
+1459 TDETYAYVY
-1468 GLLNSPKYQQKYAN
+1468 GLLNSPEYQQKYAN

-1489 RIPVVKNVR
+1489 RIPIVKDIR

-1511 INYEYAD
+1511 LNYED
-1518 PYAGC
+1518 QP
-1523 KTIMHAD
+1523 IWD
-1530 KPSYRVQKMRFKSR
+1530 SVEVEISKPDYRVKKMKHPKMRNAQGKLVPDN
-1544 TDHSVIKFNSD
+1544 TKIIFND
-1555 ITIADIPERAYDY
+1555 NVTISGIPERAYKY
-1568 VVNGRSAIEWIMDQY
+1568 VVNGKSGIGWVIDQY
-1583 QVKTDKAS
+1583 QINEDKKS
-1591 QITDDPNEYSDDP
+1591 GIVDDPNDFSDDP
-1604 QYIFNLLLR
+1604 KYILNLLLSV
-1613 IITVSLRTLD
+1613 ITVSMRTLE
-1623 LIAKLPKFEIAE
+1623 LIDELPEFEVE
-1635 L
+1635 E